1 MDSKPNKYGSIDQ
14 QETEPHKPGNPF
26 VKSNNDSHHQQS
38 DEEKKY
44 LQVAETSFSQAVM
57 IPTYLLMSLITCK

>member
-1 MDSKPNKYGSIDQ
+1 METKPNKYGSIDQQ

-26 VKSNNDSHHQQS
+26 VKTNNDSLHPQN

-44 LQVAETSFSQAVM
+44 LQVAETSFSQAV
-57 IPTYLLMSLITCK
+57 IIL